1 MLTEPGGGAGTN
13 PAVSTTSGRA
23 ATEAPRSGGG
33 AVDAQEG
40 EGGDYFAPG
49 VIHVTPQDKEAIER
63 VIYFLLRNNDAVFKF
78 PFLNAYL

>member
-13 PAVSTTSGRA
+13 PAGSTTGGRTTA
-23 ATEAPRSGGG
+23 ETPRSGGVG
-33 AVDAQEG
+33 GDAQEG

-63 VIYFLLRNNDAVFKF
+63 VKAS
-78 PFLNAYL
+78 